1 VAGSGIRRKVDDL
14 GRVVIPAGIR
24 RTLNMREGDTVEVTV
39 DGERVV
45 LSKPRDACVFCGR
58 EDDTLQ
64 RFRGR
69 LVCRECVSGLGDVDE
84 RLRATE
90 REATRD
96 SAAAR
101 PPAPPEAPRTPAPVM
116 PTPVAAHEP
125 REPAAGAPTGAA
137 EPEAQGRRAPSPV
150 RPAWATGGPID
161 GDALAREAH
170 QRPVA
175 PSRPT
180 RPSPGGAQ
188 TTAGVG
194 PPHLDPHHAS
204 ARGQVATDDGD
215 ADGSDAEP
223 DGDAPRRPPY
233 PPASTT
239 AW

>member
-84 RLRATE
+84 RLRASE
-90 REATRD
+90 RELARD
-96 SAAAR
+96 AAPE
-101 PPAPPEAPRTPAPVM
+101 PPAGPPPTPTWPE
-116 PTPVAAHEP
+116 PVAAHEP
-125 REPAAGAPTGAA
+125 PAPAAASPSDI
-137 EPEAQGRRAPSPV
+137 PERPGQGRGSPSPA
-150 RPAWATGGPID
+150 RPAWATDGPID
-161 GDALAREAH
+161 GDALARQAH
-170 QRPVA
+170 QRPTP
-175 PSRPT
+175 PSRPVRT
-180 RPSPGGAQ
+180 SAGVAPAPSGGA
-188 TTAGVG
+188 A
-194 PPHLDPHHAS
+194 PPHLEPDHAS
-204 ARGQVATDDGD
+204 ARGQVASA
-215 ADGSDAEP
+215 ADDAEDP
-223 DGDAPRRPPY
+223 DATAEGHPRRRPPY
-233 PPASTT
+233 DPASTT